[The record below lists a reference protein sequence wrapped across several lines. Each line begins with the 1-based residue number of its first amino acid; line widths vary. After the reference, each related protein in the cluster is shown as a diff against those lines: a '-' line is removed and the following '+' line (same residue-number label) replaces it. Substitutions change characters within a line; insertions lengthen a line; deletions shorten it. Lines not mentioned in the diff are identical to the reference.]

1 MIWLWILGILV
12 VFLTLFCLVPIGVR
26 ILFGK
31 PILAKVTIGPIRIQ
45 IAPSKSKKKKKTSLE
60 KAKKNEKPH
69 AFLEKLKNTV
79 RPSLRTLKSAYHTL
93 KPPVKRAIKKTLHGI
108 KIDPLLVSVTLGG
121 KEDPAQTAEIYGI
134 AESVIWTVMPTLEQI
149 MKIPHPKIHLGVNF
163 DTEKTDVQGE
173 IGVSI
178 RIGTLIAVGIEIGIP
193 TLCWLLKH
201 RKELKKQRKE
211 TNDRKTAPDVH
222 PAA

>member
-12 VFLTLFCLVPIGVR
+12 VFSALFCLVPIGVQ

-45 IAPSKSKKKKKTSLE
+45 IAPSKSKKKETSLQ
-60 KAKKNEKPH
+60 KAKKSEKSH
-69 AFLEKLKNTV
+69 AFLEKLKNAV
-79 RPSLRTLKSAYHTL
+79 RPSLHTLKSVYHTL
-93 KPPVKRAIKKTLHGI
+93 KPAVKRAIKRTLHGI
-108 KIDPLLVSVTLGG
+108 KIDPLFVSVTLGG

-134 AESVIWTVMPTLEQI
+134 AESVVWTVMPTLERI
-149 MKIPHPKIHLGVNF
+149 MKIPHPEIHLGVNF

-193 TLCWLLKH
+193 MLCWFFKH
-201 RKELKKQRKE
+201 RKELKRQRQE